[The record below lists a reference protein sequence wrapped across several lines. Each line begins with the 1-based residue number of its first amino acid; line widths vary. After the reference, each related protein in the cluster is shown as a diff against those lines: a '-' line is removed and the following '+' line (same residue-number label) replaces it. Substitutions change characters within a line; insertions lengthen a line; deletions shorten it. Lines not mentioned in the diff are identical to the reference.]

1 MLAEVLAAS
10 VRPDLI
16 VGVSAGAINGAYL
29 ASDPVPSRAELLAG
43 LWAQL
48 RTRDVLGAR
57 LFVTSLC
64 PLARAAHDYSGG
76 AELIRT
82 ARASTHAW
90 LKSGGLQ
97 RSELPHELLD
107 HVH

>member
-1 MLAEVLAAS
+1 MPTAFVLAGGGSLGAVQAGMLAEVLAAG

-43 LWAQL
+43 LWTQL

-57 LFVTSLC
+57 LFVTCAL
-64 PLARAAHDYSGG
+64 PTVAG
-76 AELIRT
+76 
-82 ARASTHAW
+82 STR
-90 LKSGGLQ
+90 LFRRGRVDSNG
-97 RSELPHELLD
+97 
-107 HVH
+107 